1 MTQDLNLK
9 LKPRGEESKKMNN
22 KEDEK
27 RNTMRIKDP
36 VVRNSII

>member
-1 MTQDLNLK
+1 
-9 LKPRGEESKKMNN
+9 MNN

-27 RNTMRIKDP
+27 RNTMRIKNP